1 MSIVSQA
8 TKNLFKSTVPGVAV
22 LAPVTAGEAEILSPQ
37 ALQFVATLHR
47 IFNPTRKT
55 LLQKRNLRQQELD
68 RGVLPD
74 FLPETAFIRNDPNWR
89 AAPPAPGLQ
98 DRRVEITGPVDRKMV
113 INALNSGAYTFMA
126 DFEGKKKNIIYS
138 LYKIF
143 NCLFIDSTAPT
154 WDNVISGQLNMRDAI
169 RETISFV
176 NPNGKKY
183 ELRKDGKLATLL
195 VR

>member
-1 MSIVSQA
+1 MSVVSQTA
-8 TKNLFKSTVPGVAV
+8 KKLFKSTVPGVAV

-37 ALQFVATLHR
+37 ALQFVATIHR

-68 RGVLPD
+68 RGILPD

-126 DFEGKKKNIIYS
+126 DFEGN
-138 LYKIF
+138 
-143 NCLFIDSTAPT
+143 
-154 WDNVISGQLNMRDAI
+154 
-169 RETISFV
+169 
-176 NPNGKKY
+176 
-183 ELRKDGKLATLL
+183 
-195 VR
+195 

>member
-1 MSIVSQA
+1 MSVLSQTA
-8 TKNLFKSTVPGVAV
+8 KLIRSNVPGVAV
-22 LAPVTAGEAEILSPQ
+22 LAPVTASEAEILSPQ
-37 ALQFVATLHR
+37 ALQFVATLQR

-55 LLQKRNLRQQELD
+55 LLQKRVLRQQALD

-126 DFEGKKKNIIYS
+126 DFEGKREREKK
-138 LYKIF
+138 KG
-143 NCLFIDSTAPT
+143 C
-154 WDNVISGQLNMRDAI
+154 
-169 RETISFV
+169 
-176 NPNGKKY
+176 NPS
-183 ELRKDGKLATLL
+183 A
-195 VR
+195 